1 MARTELKVDSPLT
14 KSTRRS
20 NKLQP
25 GVTMKVA
32 VIGSGIVGQT
42 LGKKLVELGHNVI
55 LGTRDTSKL
64 DEKKGWAGSLN
75 DWLSAVGPGATVQ
88 SFAVAAA
95 EGEIIINASNG
106 MASMEALKMA
116 GIETLAGKI
125 LIDVANEL
133 DFSQGMPPR
142 SLAADTISLG
152 EKIQAAFPTTKVV
165 KTLNTMSCAIMVN
178 PKQIA
183 DGNHTVFVSGN
194 DDAAKT
200 TVTELL
206 QSLGWTDII
215 DLGDIS
221 SARGTEMLMPIWLR
235 LFGKLG
241 NVPYNFKI
249 AIG

>member
-1 MARTELKVDSPLT
+1 
-14 KSTRRS
+14 
-20 NKLQP
+20 
-25 GVTMKVA
+25 MKFA

-42 LGKKLVELGHNVI
+42 LGKKLVELGHEVI
-55 LGTRDTSKL
+55 LGTRDASDL

-75 DWLSAVGPGATVQ
+75 DWLSAVGPGATV
-88 SFAVAAA
+88 STFAAA
-95 EGEIIINASNG
+95 AARSAIIINASNG
-106 MASMEALKMA
+106 MASLEALQMA
-116 GIETLAGKI
+116 GTENLAGKI

-142 SLAADTISLG
+142 SLAADTAALG

-165 KTLNTMSCAIMVN
+165 KTLNTMNCAIMVN
-178 PKQIA
+178 PQQI
-183 DGNHTVFVSGN
+183 DHGNHTVFVSGN
-194 DDAAKT
+194 DGAAKA

-206 QSLGWTDII
+206 QSFGWTDII
-215 DLGDIS
+215 DLGDMS

-249 AIG
+249 AMG

>member
-1 MARTELKVDSPLT
+1 
-14 KSTRRS
+14 
-20 NKLQP
+20 
-25 GVTMKVA
+25 MKIA

-42 LGKKLVELGHNVI
+42 IGTKLVALGHEVI
-55 LGTRDTSKL
+55 LGTRDASQL

-88 SFAVAAA
+88 TFAEAAA
-95 EGEIIINASNG
+95 KGEIIINASNG
-106 MASMEALKMA
+106 MASLEALHMA
-116 GIETLAGKI
+116 GIENLAGKI

-133 DFSQGMPPR
+133 DFSQGMPPK

-165 KTLNTMSCAIMVN
+165 KTLNTMNCAVMVN
-178 PKQIA
+178 PKQI
-183 DGNHTVFVSGN
+183 DNGNHTVFVSGN
-194 DDAAKT
+194 DDGAKT

-206 QSLGWTDII
+206 QRFGWTDII